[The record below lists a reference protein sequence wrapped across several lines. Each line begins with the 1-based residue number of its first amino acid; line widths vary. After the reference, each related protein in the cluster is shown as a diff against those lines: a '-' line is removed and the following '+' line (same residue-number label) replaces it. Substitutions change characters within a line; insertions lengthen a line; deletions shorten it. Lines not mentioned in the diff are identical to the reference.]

1 MKERIEK
8 RTRKKKKSI
17 VSRIL
22 ISNNLEKYGMLFK
35 CVDYRLISC
44 KMDTI

>member
-22 ISNNLEKYGMLFK
+22 ISNNLEKIWNVALN
-35 CVDYRLISC
+35 VLIVA
-44 KMDTI
+44 